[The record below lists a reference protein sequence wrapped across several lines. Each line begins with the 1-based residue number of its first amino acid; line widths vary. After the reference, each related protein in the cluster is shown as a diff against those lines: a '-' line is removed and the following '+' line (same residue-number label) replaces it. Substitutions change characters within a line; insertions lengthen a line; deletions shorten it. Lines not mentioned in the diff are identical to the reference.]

1 MKIAAMKYLFSLF
14 LMSMLTLSSC
24 ALSKDG
30 SQARST
36 PKPSEKVDL
45 GYTEVDAD
53 QSAGA
58 TSTEKVDQQKY
69 GPNVTLVDIL
79 QRTPGVYIQGNGAG
93 ARAFIR
99 GVSSINGSNE
109 PLFVVDNVAI
119 GSSLNQLSF
128 LNPQD
133 IDKVTVLKDSSTTT
147 LYGARGVNGVILIR
161 TKKG

>member
-1 MKIAAMKYLFSLF
+1 MKHLPFLF
-14 LMSMLTLSSC
+14 LLSLLVLNGC

-30 SQARST
+30 SQTNTS
-36 PKPSEKVDL
+36 PKESEKVDL
-45 GYTEVDAD
+45 GYTEVDAN

-58 TSTEKVDQQKY
+58 TSTEVIDQKKY
-69 GPNVTLVDIL
+69 GPNITLTDIL
-79 QRTPGVYIQGNGAG
+79 QRTSGVYVQGNGPG

-119 GSSLNQLSF
+119 GSSLSQLSF

-133 IDKVTVLKDSSTTT
+133 IEKVTVLKDSSTTS

>member
-1 MKIAAMKYLFSLF
+1 MKHVCNVLWVALLV
-14 LMSMLTLSSC
+14 LSGC

-30 SQARST
+30 SQANTSPRE
-36 PKPSEKVDL
+36 SEKIDL
-45 GYTEVDAD
+45 GYTEVDAN

-58 TSTEKVDQQKY
+58 TSTEVVDQKKY
-69 GPNVTLVDIL
+69 GPNVTLADIL
-79 QRTPGVYIQGNGAG
+79 QRTPGVYIQGNGSG

-133 IDKVTVLKDSSTTT
+133 IEKVTVLKDSSTTS

>member
-1 MKIAAMKYLFSLF
+1 MKYLLHMLF
-14 LMSMLTLSSC
+14 VALLLTSSC

-30 SQARST
+30 SRADASSNETQ
-36 PKPSEKVDL
+36 KVDL
-45 GYTEVDAD
+45 GYSEVDAD

-58 TSTEKVDQQKY
+58 TSTEVIDQKKY
-69 GPNVTLVDIL
+69 GPNITLVDIL
-79 QRTPGVYIQGNGAG
+79 QRTPGVYVQGNGPG

-119 GSSLNQLSF
+119 GSSMSQLTF
-128 LNPQD
+128 LNPTD